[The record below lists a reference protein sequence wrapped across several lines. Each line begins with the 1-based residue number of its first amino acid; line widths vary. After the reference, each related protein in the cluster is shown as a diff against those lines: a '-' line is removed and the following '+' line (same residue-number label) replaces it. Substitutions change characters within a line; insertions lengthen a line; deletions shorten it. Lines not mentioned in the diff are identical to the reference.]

1 MKLLIANNNM
11 HVGGIQNALINL
23 LNEIEN
29 KYDVTL
35 CTLAP
40 AGELMAEIPSG
51 IKVISGN
58 RFTKI
63 LGMSQAEAKADG
75 IFTWLWRSL
84 FATISKT
91 VGTKLPYGILS
102 RMQKLDGHYDVAISF
117 MQNANYRDFYGGVNE
132 FVLNAVDADMKLSFV
147 HCAFVNY
154 EGENRYN
161 GKAYAKFDRVA
172 GVSASQ
178 AMIFIKN
185 CPWVSPEKVYP
196 VHNCYNIE
204 GVKRKA
210 EEYEA
215 TVRPGV
221 VNIFTPARVC
231 REKGILRMLPIF
243 ARLKADGF
251 RFVWKVAGSG
261 PLFNEA
267 LAQREKYGLQDEVDF
282 MGLLP
287 NPYPY
292 FKSCDLLLL
301 PSFYEAAP
309 MVYGEAEILG
319 IPVLTTNTTSAK
331 ELVADRGIGYV
342 CGIEDDAVEKALR
355 NILKDGKKPP
365 RLERSNISNELA
377 LKEFDNILRKEQ

>member
-1 MKLLIANNNM
+1 MKLLIVNNNM

-23 LNEIEN
+23 LNEIAD

-40 AGELMAEIPSG
+40 VGELMADIPSG

-58 RFTKI
+58 KFTKI

-75 IFTWLWRSL
+75 VFTWLWRSL
-84 FATISKT
+84 FAVVSKT
-91 VGTKLPYGILS
+91 VGTKVSYGILS
-102 RMQKLDGHYDVAISF
+102 HMQKLDGRYDAAISF
-117 MQNANYRDFYGGVNE
+117 MQNADFRVFYGGVNE
-132 FVLNAVDADMKLSFV
+132 FVLNAVEADLKLSFV

-154 EGENRYN
+154 DGANQYN
-161 GKAYAKFDRVA
+161 GKTYAKFDRIA

-178 AMIFIKN
+178 AVRVAKC

-196 VHNCYNIE
+196 VHNCYDIE

-215 TVRPGV
+215 EVRPGV
-221 VNIFTPARVC
+221 VNILTPARIC
-231 REKGILRMLPIF
+231 WEKGILRMLPIF

-251 RFVWKVAGSG
+251 KFVWKVAGSG
-261 PLFNEA
+261 PLFKEA
-267 LAQREKYGLQDEVDF
+267 LEMRDKCGLQDVVDF

-309 MVYGEAEILG
+309 MIYGEAEILG
-319 IPVLTTNTTSAK
+319 IPVLTTDTTSAK

-342 CGIEDDAVEKALR
+342 CGLEDDEVEKALR
-355 NILKDGKKPP
+355 DILKDGIKPP
-365 RLERSNISNELA
+365 RLGKSAINNELA
-377 LKEFDNILRKEQ
+377 LKEFDNILRKD